1 MRYTIKSKLK
11 FKPVIESLTLSADDW
26 GLFTATMD
34 CDKVAEKLNNTF
46 VACVNQGLDVHQ
58 TRVKMNHIMNLN
70 SKFGAADSEPNYTL
84 RELISVVFV
93 QDTAR

>member
-1 MRYTIKSKLK
+1 MQYTIKSKIK

-26 GLFTATMD
+26 GLFTASMD

-58 TRVKMNHIMNLN
+58 TRTKMAHIMSLN

-84 RELISVVFV
+84 RELINLVFNT
-93 QDTAR
+93 DTAR